1 MSGRWNLYWYEASAV
16 IGCGE
21 AYLPLEDLETALRA
35 LRWQDTRSLHVSAAN
50 SREARV
56 VIVARTRH
64 AGEAAERLVS
74 GLAAA
79 APRGW
84 NWATATVEARHVKE
98 GIVRWPRLAVNPAQG
113 EQVCAS
119 AAKWL
124 AGWAATTESP
134 AAETLELLRMCGLTR
149 QRGEGAVMTRE
160 GLVSACC
167 GAPVIVKGRTTQWHA
182 CTGCSRPCDVKTASI

>member
-1 MSGRWNLYWYEASAV
+1 VSGRWNLYWYEARAV

-21 AYLPLEDLETALRA
+21 AYLPLEDLEATLRE
-35 LRWQDTRSLHVSAAN
+35 LRWQDTRNLDVGAAN

-56 VIVARTRH
+56 VIVTRARH
-64 AGEAAERLVS
+64 SGEAAERLVA

-84 NWATATVEARHVKE
+84 NWAQAEVEAHRVKE
-98 GIVRWPRLAVNPAQG
+98 GIVRWPRLAVNPALG

-124 AGWAATTESP
+124 AGWAATTEAP
-134 AAETLELLRMCGLTR
+134 AAETLELLRMCGLTTSA
-149 QRGEGAVMTRE
+149 GRE
-160 GLVSACC
+160 EEL
-167 GAPVIVKGRTTQWHA
+167 
-182 CTGCSRPCDVKTASI
+182 